1 MLKRGFRCLIFLC
14 KKGEKGMRTYS
25 KLFNKYYDSDNV
37 IYISNFQQ
45 VYKYLNASD
54 SVAENLVD
62 ILYSGTRKDC
72 LVFVFNKAPI
82 MQELYKKWQAHELQ

>member
-1 MLKRGFRCLIFLC
+1 MQKH
-14 KKGEKGMRTYS
+14 S
-25 KLFNKYYDSDNV
+25 KLLNKYYDADNA

-54 SVAENLVD
+54 EVAENLVD

-72 LVFVFNKAPI
+72 LVFVFNKTPV
-82 MQELYKKWQAHELQ
+82 MQELYRKWQAHELN

>member
-1 MLKRGFRCLIFLC
+1 MK
-14 KKGEKGMRTYS
+14 TYS
-25 KLFNKYYDSDNV
+25 KLLNKYYDSESV

-54 SVAENLVD
+54 EVAENLVD

-72 LVFVFNKAPI
+72 LVFVFNKTPI
-82 MQELYKKWQAHELQ
+82 MQELYRKWQAHELN